1 MAKEKVTFAKLKL
14 SIDNSVK
21 EVLFNEKTI
30 EVKQYLPME
39 EKLNIVSNILNYSA
53 EDQKFYNQGKIEVFL
68 TLEMVY
74 AYTNI
79 IFTDKQKEDSVKLYD
94 IIVSS
99 GLWIAILEAIPE
111 GEVDLIKTMIK
122 KTLKGVY
129 TYTNSIYGILD
140 NVVADYANMDLDA
153 GDIQK
158 KLADPE
164 NLSLVKEIL
173 TKLG

>member
-1 MAKEKVTFAKLKL
+1 MF
-14 SIDNSVK
+14 
-21 EVLFNEKTI
+21 
-30 EVKQYLPME
+30 
-39 EKLNIVSNILNYSA
+39 
-53 EDQKFYNQGKIEVFL
+53 
-68 TLEMVY
+68 

-79 IFTDKQKEDSVKLYD
+79 TFTDKQKEDSVKLYD
-94 IIVSS
+94 VIISS
-99 GLWIAILEAIPE
+99 GLWNAIVEAIPE
-111 GEVDLIKTMIK
+111 KEIDLINNMIK

-140 NVVADYANMDLDA
+140 NVVADYGNMDLSA

>member
-53 EDQKFYNQGKIEVFL
+53 EDQKFYNQGKIEVFF

-79 IFTDKQKEDSVKLYD
+79 VFTDKQKEDSVKLYD
-94 IIVSS
+94 VIISS
-99 GLWIAILEAIPE
+99 GLWGAIAKVIPE
-111 GEVDLIKTMIK
+111 KEIDLINNMIK

-140 NVVADYANMDLDA
+140 NVVADYGNMDLDA

>member
-1 MAKEKVTFAKLKL
+1 MGNLFDFDNDYGVVVGTDEAGRGPAAGGVFAAAVYFPEVTEGLIEDLARLNDSKKL
-14 SIDNSVK
+14 S
-21 EVLFNEKTI
+21 EVVRE
-30 EVKQYLPME
+30 
-39 EKLNIVSNILNYSA
+39 
-53 EDQKFYNQGKIEVFL
+53 
-68 TLEMVY
+68 
-74 AYTNI
+74 
-79 IFTDKQKEDSVKLYD
+79 KLYD
-94 IIVSS
+94 VIVSS
-99 GLWIAILEAIPE
+99 GLWDAIAEVIPE
-111 GEVDLIKTMIK
+111 KEIDLIDNMIK

-140 NVVADYANMDLDA
+140 NVVADYGNMDLNA

>member
-14 SIDNSVK
+14 SIDSSVK

-79 IFTDKQKEDSVKLYD
+79 VFTDKQKEDSVKLYD
-94 IIVSS
+94 VIVSS
-99 GLWIAILEAIPE
+99 GLWDVIAEVIPE
-111 GEVDLIKTMIK
+111 KEIDLINNMIK

-140 NVVADYANMDLDA
+140 NVVADYGNMDLNA

>member
-53 EDQKFYNQGKIEVFL
+53 EDQKFYNQGKIKVFL

-79 IFTDKQKEDSVKLYD
+79 VFTDKQKEDSIKLYD
-94 IIVSS
+94 VIASS
-99 GLWIAILEAIPE
+99 GLWDAVAEAIPE
-111 GEVDLIKTMIK
+111 KEIDLINNMIK

-140 NVVADYANMDLDA
+140 NVVADYGNMDLNA

-173 TKLG
+173 TKLV

>member
-14 SIDNSVK
+14 SMDNSVK
-21 EVLFNEKTI
+21 EVLFNEKTV

-39 EKLNIVSNILNYSA
+39 NKLNIVSNILNYSA

-94 IIVSS
+94 VIVSS
-99 GLWIAILEAIPE
+99 GLWDVIAEVIPE
-111 GEVDLIKTMIK
+111 KEIDLINNMIK

-140 NVVADYANMDLDA
+140 NVVADYSNMDLNA

>member
-79 IFTDKQKEDSVKLYD
+79 VFTDKQKEDSIKLYD
-94 IIVSS
+94 VIASS
-99 GLWIAILEAIPE
+99 GLWDAVAEAIPE
-111 GEVDLIKTMIK
+111 KEIDLINNMIK

-140 NVVADYANMDLDA
+140 NVVADYGNMDLNA

>member
-1 MAKEKVTFAKLKL
+1 
-14 SIDNSVK
+14 
-21 EVLFNEKTI
+21 
-30 EVKQYLPME
+30 
-39 EKLNIVSNILNYSA
+39 
-53 EDQKFYNQGKIEVFL
+53 
-68 TLEMVY
+68 MVY

-94 IIVSS
+94 VIFSS
-99 GLWIAILEAIPE
+99 GLWAAILGAIPE

-140 NVVADYANMDLDA
+140 NVVADYANMDLNA

>member
-14 SIDNSVK
+14 SIDNSIK

-68 TLEMVY
+68 TLEIVY

-79 IFTDKQKEDSVKLYD
+79 IFTEKQKEDSVKLYD

-99 GLWIAILEAIPE
+99 GLWTAILEVIPE
-111 GEVDLIKTMIK
+111 GEIDLIKIMIK

>member
-1 MAKEKVTFAKLKL
+1 MAKVSFAQLKL
-14 SIDNSVK
+14 SVDNSIK
-21 EVLFNEKTI
+21 EVTFNEKNI

-39 EKLNIVSNILNYSA
+39 DKLNIVSTILNYSA
-53 EDQKFYNQGKIEVFL
+53 EDQKFYNEGKLEVFL
-68 TLEMVY
+68 TLEMIY

-79 IFTDKQKEDSVKLYD
+79 SFTDKQKETPVKLYD
-94 IIVSS
+94 IITSS
-99 GLWIAILEAIPE
+99 GLKKAIFDVIPE
-111 GEVDLIKTMIK
+111 EEINMIESMVR
-122 KTLKGVY
+122 KTLEGVY
-129 TYTNSIYGILD
+129 TYINSIYGMLD
-140 NVVADYANMDLDA
+140 NVVADYANMDLNA

>member
-79 IFTDKQKEDSVKLYD
+79 IFTEKQKEDSVKLYD
-94 IIVSS
+94 TIVSS
-99 GLWIAILEAIPE
+99 GLWAAILEAIPE
-111 GEVDLIKTMIK
+111 GEVNLIKTMIK

-140 NVVADYANMDLDA
+140 NVVADYANMDLNA